1 MKRIRRHFGKSAIAL
16 TVVLVA
22 SWTPGPA
29 RAAELSNAEI
39 LRNFDVIAFQNEMR
53 HIENPRVTKWT
64 GPITAYKQ
72 FDIEVD
78 SDAEDFLDRHM
89 ERLAEVTGLD
99 ISYVNELSAANFQ
112 IIFTRRSKY
121 MATALKHMK
130 PGRRGIAKGVA
141 SRLRRTNC
149 LGVIAVKP
157 STGEIERAIVV
168 IPYDHA
174 KEHGILTRCIVEET
188 TQAMGLPNDFD
199 DANPSVFNDTS
210 RLKDLSAHDILLLRL
225 LYHPELEVGTP
236 RRDALLTAARLLP
249 LLRSQ

>member
-1 MKRIRRHFGKSAIAL
+1 MDRLRRYFSMMAIAL
-16 TVVLVA
+16 TVGLA
-22 SWTPGPA
+22 SIGAQAPA
-29 RAAELSNAEI
+29 SAAELTNAEI

-72 FDIEVD
+72 FDVEVD
-78 SDAEDFLDRHM
+78 TATEDFLDRHM
-89 ERLAEVTGLD
+89 ERLADVTGID

-112 IIFTRRSKY
+112 IIFTRRANY

-130 PGRRGIAKGVA
+130 PGRRGITKGVA
-141 SRLRRTNC
+141 RRLRSTNC

-157 STGEIERAIVV
+157 ATGEIERAIVV
-168 IPYDHA
+168 IPVDHA
-174 KEHGILTRCIVEET
+174 RARGILTRCIVEET

-225 LYHPELEVGTP
+225 LYQPELEVGMP
-236 RRDALLTAARLLP
+236 RREALLTAARLLP
-249 LLRSQ
+249 LLRSK